1 MNATGDPMLVVN
13 RAECLLALYMM
24 TEEEGASVDFLD
36 SDRLEVLGAVGEKL
50 SKEELDGLFDAAL
63 PSDPV
68 GKIAARHSFP
78 EWMVSEW
85 VTQLGEEG
93 ADAMAARL
101 NARPPT
107 TLRSVHLLIH
117 ETLGWGW

>member
-1 MNATGDPMLVVN
+1 MN

-24 TEEEGASVDFLD
+24 TEEGASVEFLD

-50 SKEELDGLFDAAL
+50 AKDELDALFDAGF
-63 PSDPV
+63 PDDPV

-78 EWMVSEW
+78 EWMVRQW
-85 VTQLGEEG
+85 VTQLGEDG

-107 TLRSVHLLIH
+107 TLRCVHRSDVMGCIVVFYPAPSH
-117 ETLGWGW
+117 P